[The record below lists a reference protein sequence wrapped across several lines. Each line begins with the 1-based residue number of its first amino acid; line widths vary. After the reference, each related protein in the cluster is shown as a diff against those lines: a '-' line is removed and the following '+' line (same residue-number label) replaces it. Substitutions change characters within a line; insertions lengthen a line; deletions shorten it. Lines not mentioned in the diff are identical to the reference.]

1 MRLGPVLTAIAV
13 GAVMYAFVM
22 ERDTLRRL
30 AGAEPVQAAAEA
42 APQPEA
48 AAGTPAAAPTVA
60 VVALRSEAQVV
71 ESGVVMRGRTEAQRR
86 VEVRAETTGR
96 VASEPL
102 RRGAMVAE
110 GDLLCEIDPGTR
122 PAELAEAEAR
132 LQAAQANASASER
145 LVERGYTAETTAIA
159 NRAALQAAQAG
170 IDQARR
176 EIDRLR
182 ILAPFAGLLET
193 DTAELGA
200 LLQPGSECA
209 TVIDLDPIKLIG
221 YVPERLV
228 DMVEVGAPVT
238 ARLLSGDTFTGQVTF
253 VSRSADPDTRT
264 FLVEASVP
272 NPDLAIRDGVTA
284 EIRVGLEGSAAHLLP
299 LSALTLD
306 DSGQLGVRSVTDE
319 IAHFLPVTVV
329 RDSVDGIWVAGL
341 PEAVDV
347 IIVGQDFVTEGQPV
361 RVSYRE
367 PPQ

>member
-1 MRLGPVLTAIAV
+1 
-13 GAVMYAFVM
+13 
-22 ERDTLRRL
+22 
-30 AGAEPVQAAAEA
+30 
-42 APQPEA
+42 
-48 AAGTPAAAPTVA
+48 
-60 VVALRSEAQVV
+60 
-71 ESGVVMRGRTEAQRR
+71 
-86 VEVRAETTGR
+86 
-96 VASEPL
+96 
-102 RRGAMVAE
+102 MVAE
-110 GDLLCEIDPGTR
+110 GELLCEIDPGTR

-221 YVPERLV
+221 FVPERVV
-228 DMVEVGAPVT
+228 DQVEVGAPVS
-238 ARLLSGDTFTGQVTF
+238 ARLLNGATFTGRVTF

-264 FLVEASVP
+264 FEVEAEVP
-272 NPDLAIRDGVTA
+272 NPDLAIRDGLTA
-284 EIRVGLEGSAAHLLP
+284 EIRVGLDGKPAHLLP

-306 DSGQLGVRSVTDE
+306 DSGQLGVRSVAAET
-319 IAHFLPVTVV
+319 AQFLPVTVV
-329 RDSVDGIWVAGL
+329 RDAPEGIWVAGL
-341 PEAVDV
+341 PESVD
-347 IIVGQDFVTEGQPV
+347 IIVVGQDFVTEGQPL
-361 RVSYRE
+361 RVTYRE
-367 PPQ
+367 PAQ

>member
-13 GAVMYAFVM
+13 GCVMYAVVM
-22 ERDTLRRL
+22 ERDMLRSL
-30 AGAEPVQAAAEA
+30 AGAGPASAEA
-42 APQPEA
+42 EA
-48 AAGTPAAAPTVA
+48 QPAAADAPPVA
-60 VVALRSEAQVV
+60 VVALRSQAQVV
-71 ESGVVMRGRTEAQRR
+71 ESGVVMRGRTEARRR
-86 VEVRAETTGR
+86 VEVRAETTG
-96 VASEPL
+96 VASEPR
-102 RRGAMVAE
+102 RRGVRVAE
-110 GDLLCEIDPGTR
+110 GELLCEIDPGTR

-209 TVIDLDPIKLIG
+209 TVIDLDPIKLLG
-221 YVPERLV
+221 YVPERVV
-228 DMVEVGAPVT
+228 DKVEVGAPVT
-238 ARLLSGDTFTGQVTF
+238 ARLLNGTTFTGEVTF
-253 VSRSADPDTRT
+253 VSRSADPETRT
-264 FLVEASVP
+264 FLIEASVP

-306 DSGQLGVRSVTDE
+306 EGGQLGVRSVTDE

-329 RDSVDGIWVAGL
+329 RDSLDGIWVAGL
-341 PEAVDV
+341 PEVVDV
-347 IIVGQDFVTEGQPV
+347 IVVGQDFVTEGQPV
-361 RVSYRE
+361 RVTYRE